1 MKNRVWH
8 PRQNKPVAAPLGT
21 LNPQS
26 DWLALSSIIDADT
39 NPVRAVDKRLF
50 HGMILGMSSPRVT
63 VIGAGLGG
71 ISAAISLK
79 AAGYDVEV
87 FEKNSQIGGK
97 LNVMEKDGFT
107 FDLGPSIFTLPQFF
121 QDLFERAGKK
131 MEDYVQLDAVT
142 PHWRNLFENKPTID
156 LYQEEDLMRRSS
168 INYPA
173 TQKHTGV
180 NLKPSS
186 PTAESNT
193 TSSMMAILTR
203 DSTTSGNS
211 SAITNSNC

>member
-1 MKNRVWH
+1 
-8 PRQNKPVAAPLGT
+8 
-21 LNPQS
+21 
-26 DWLALSSIIDADT
+26 
-39 NPVRAVDKRLF
+39 
-50 HGMILGMSSPRVT
+50 MSSHRVT

-131 MEDYVQLDAVT
+131 MEDYVQLDAFT
-142 PHWRNLFENKPTID
+142 PLWRNLFENKPTID
-156 LYQEEDLMRRSS
+156 LYLEEDLMR
-168 INYPA
+168 
-173 TQKHTGV
+173 Q
-180 NLKPSS
+180 
-186 PTAESNT
+186 
-193 TSSMMAILTR
+193 
-203 DSTTSGNS
+203 
-211 SAITNSNC
+211 